1 MIAGMLLFH
10 LEEEAAFWGLVAILE
25 MIMPSGYYNTDLL
38 AARADQ
44 IIFQV
49 CTLVNKGCQVTLKT
63 LKSLKTW
70 KTAKIGK
77 NLAKKHRNFE
87 IFEVSTQNYT

>member
-1 MIAGMLLFH
+1 MFFKSQKLKCGVKSLNSCPIQGMNMIAGMLLFH

-49 CTLVNKGCQVTLKT
+49 YFPLYFSHSHN
-63 LKSLKTW
+63 
-70 KTAKIGK
+70 
-77 NLAKKHRNFE
+77 
-87 IFEVSTQNYT
+87 

>member
-1 MIAGMLLFH
+1 MNMIAGMLLFH

-49 CTLVNKGCQVTLKT
+49 CDRKVFCT
-63 LKSLKTW
+63 KSR
-70 KTAKIGK
+70 IE
-77 NLAKKHRNFE
+77 N
-87 IFEVSTQNYT
+87 IFFPSEQ

>member
-1 MIAGMLLFH
+1 MNMIAGMLLFH

-49 CTLVNKGCQVTLKT
+49 CN
-63 LKSLKTW
+63 
-70 KTAKIGK
+70 
-77 NLAKKHRNFE
+77 
-87 IFEVSTQNYT
+87 

>member
-10 LEEEAAFWGLVAILE
+10 LEEEAAFWGLVGILE
-25 MIMPSGYYNTDLL
+25 MIMPSGYYNTVLL

-49 CTLVNKGCQVTLKT
+49 CNGTVLN
-63 LKSLKTW
+63 
-70 KTAKIGK
+70 
-77 NLAKKHRNFE
+77 
-87 IFEVSTQNYT
+87 

>member
-49 CTLVNKGCQVTLKT
+49 SFGSILK
-63 LKSLKTW
+63 
-70 KTAKIGK
+70 
-77 NLAKKHRNFE
+77 E
-87 IFEVSTQNYT
+87 